1 MAYRRVHGSWHCL
14 PWFVNDRGMRRPSAF
29 RTAVIVGSVV
39 AAVAVLALHPDM
51 RATAKAAFVLD
62 DAFGGP
68 LLRPWARSVERSEDN
83 AGGVV
88 VDRYFSRAGAPRI
101 LLLPGAARAG
111 RDDERVV
118 SLASSLAAAGRE
130 VVVPELSL
138 FSEVLDVDDLDRV
151 VQAAVS
157 LCRTDDGLVLMGFS
171 YGGALALVA
180 AADERLAGCID
191 LVATFGAYADL
202 VGVLQAAVTG
212 VSVVDGRMYPWDAAD
227 RSVVRTVLRDAATR
241 LVPEEQRELL
251 RSALDRREP
260 GGLTGTADLVYRM
273 MTADDPM
280 VVAHLA
286 RRLPPPGKGL
296 FETFSPVDVAEQI
309 EADVLAAH
317 ALDDPAVPAAEL
329 RRLEKAFPE
338 AEVMTVRSF
347 DHVNLSADDGLLPLA
362 TDLLT
367 AWSFMRAVL
376 RAQEDWPWN

>member
-1 MAYRRVHGSWHCL
+1 M
-14 PWFVNDRGMRRPSAF
+14 
-29 RTAVIVGSVV
+29 IVGLVVV
-39 AAVAVLALHPDM
+39 AIAGLALHPDV
-51 RATAKAAFVLD
+51 RAAAKAVFVLD

-68 LLRPWARSVERSEDN
+68 LPRPLALSVERSEEES
-83 AGGVV
+83 GGVV
-88 VDRYFSRAGAPRI
+88 VDRYASRADAPRI
-101 LLLPGAARAG
+101 LLLPGAAPAG

-138 FSEVLDVDDLDRV
+138 FSEELDVDDLDRV

-157 LCRTDDGLVLMGFS
+157 ICRADEGLVLMGFS

-212 VSVVDGRMYPWDAAD
+212 VSVVDGQMYPWDAAD
-227 RSVVRTVLRDAATR
+227 QAVVRTVLRDAAMK
-241 LVPEEQRELL
+241 LVPAEQREPL

-260 GGLTGTADLVYRM
+260 AGLPATADLVYRM

-280 VVAHLA
+280 VVANLA

-296 FETFSPVDVAEQI
+296 FQTFSPVDVAEQI

-317 ALDDPAVPAAEL
+317 ALDDPAVPVAEL
-329 RRLEKAFPE
+329 RRLEKALPE

-347 DHVNLSADDGLLPLA
+347 DHVNLATDDGLVPLV

-367 AWSFMRAVL
+367 AWSFMQAVL
-376 RAQEDWPWN
+376 RAQEDWPWD

>member
-1 MAYRRVHGSWHCL
+1 
-14 PWFVNDRGMRRPSAF
+14 
-29 RTAVIVGSVV
+29 
-39 AAVAVLALHPDM
+39 VAVRLGVAVVTVVGLALHPDV

-68 LLRPWARSVERSEDN
+68 LLRPWALSVERTEEEM
-83 AGGVV
+83 GGVV
-88 VDRYFSRAGAPRI
+88 VDRYVSRADAPRI
-101 LLLPGAARAG
+101 LLLPGATPAG

-138 FSEVLDVDDLDRV
+138 FSEELDVDDLARV
-151 VQAAVS
+151 VEVAEHSCGA
-157 LCRTDDGLVLMGFS
+157 DDGLVLLGFS

-180 AADERLAGCID
+180 AADERVAGCID

-212 VSVVDGRMYPWDAAD
+212 VSVVDGQVYPWEAAD
-227 RSVVRTVLRDAATR
+227 QAIVRTVLGDVAVK
-241 LVPEEQRELL
+241 LVPEEQREPLRRALL
-251 RSALDRREP
+251 IREP
-260 GGLTGTADLVYRM
+260 AGLPDPAHLVYRM
-273 MTADDPM
+273 MTADDPT
-280 VVAHLA
+280 VVADLA
-286 RRLPPPGKGL
+286 RRLPPPGDDL
-296 FETFSPVDVAEQI
+296 FETFSPVDVADEI

-329 RRLEKAFPE
+329 RRLHKAFPE
-338 AEVMTVRSF
+338 AEVMAVRTF
-347 DHVNLSADDGLLPLA
+347 DHVDLSTDDGLVPLV

-376 RAQEDWPWN
+376 RAQEDWPWR